1 MIFFLLEK
9 AENHNVVEH
18 YIKRHRVKRLPC
30 KKRSVFK
37 VPTFSSFSCSNFYTK
52 VNINPCSSPEIN
64 VGCLFEQGCVCQVVR
79 DGIE

>member
-18 YIKRHRVKRLPC
+18 CIKRHRVKRLPC
-30 KKRSVFK
+30 NKRSVFK

-52 VNINPCSSPEIN
+52 RLWSPFTAYLSCSPPVLN
-64 VGCLFEQGCVCQVVR
+64 GH
-79 DGIE
+79 